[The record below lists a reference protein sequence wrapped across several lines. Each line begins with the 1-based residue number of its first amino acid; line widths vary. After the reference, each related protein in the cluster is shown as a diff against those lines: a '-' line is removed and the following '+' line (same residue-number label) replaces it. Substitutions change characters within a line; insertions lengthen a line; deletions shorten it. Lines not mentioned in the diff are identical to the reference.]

1 MSRLPPSVIQNR
13 KFEDICS
20 SLEENFGGVWK
31 TIEVI
36 MKAHEAA
43 NKIPDPHTSPS
54 ATCWKVLWEHCEIL
68 RNMERF
74 LSLSTDKNPASEN
87 ITGRNLM
94 TLLDLLPQRVR
105 MTDPNMLVAETD
117 EEKKYTQYEAFKQWI
132 THNQETLVLQ
142 DNKIEDEVKEQ
153 RSK

>member
-1 MSRLPPSVIQNR
+1 
-13 KFEDICS
+13 
-20 SLEENFGGVWK
+20 
-31 TIEVI
+31 

-74 LSLSTDKNPASEN
+74 LSLSTDKNAASE
-87 ITGRNLM
+87 IVTGRNLM

-105 MTDPNMLVAETD
+105 MTDPNLLVAETD
-117 EEKKYTQYEAFKQWI
+117 TEKRYTQHEAFKQWV
-132 THNQETLVLQ
+132 TYNQETLVLQ
-142 DNKIEDEVKEQ
+142 GIKIEEVKRNNRNKGQ
-153 RSK
+153 NNQGWWHWHSNILA